1 MVTRL
6 RLTLE
11 QEEYTALLEVAAV
24 ELRNPGDQARYML
37 RRELERR
44 GLLTAARTIEAIPAG
59 QRAEERYDE

>member
-11 QEEYTALLEVAAV
+11 QDEYSALLEIAAV

-37 RRELERR
+37 RCELERR
-44 GLLTAARTIEAIPAG
+44 GLLPAK
-59 QRAEERYDE
+59 QQQAEQWEEQYDASDR